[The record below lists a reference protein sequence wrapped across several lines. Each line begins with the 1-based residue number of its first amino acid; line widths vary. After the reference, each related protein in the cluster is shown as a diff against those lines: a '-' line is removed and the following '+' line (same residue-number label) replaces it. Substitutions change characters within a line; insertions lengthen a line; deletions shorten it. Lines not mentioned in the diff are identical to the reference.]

1 MKLRSFIAAFLALT
15 FMLPSASVG
24 FGSADG
30 IMCSAEKN
38 RAPDFVVTD
47 TDGNDVTL
55 SQFFGK
61 PIVLNFWATWCMPCV
76 YELPDFEEAFREYGD
91 RVVFMM
97 INQTNGY
104 SDTFQ
109 GVKDYAEI
117 CGFTFPLYF
126 DTESSAMHFRLRC
139 SSTVTET
146 FICPISAYWAGMRL
160 KSISKCCYKRFLCGG
175 LKVTRRKCFYDRDHC
190 AAGFSAALHM
200 DGCCVSRYFC
210 GVCRRYHI

>member
-1 MKLRSFIAAFLALT
+1 MRENTVEVFFMKLRSFIAAFLALI

-47 TDGNDVTL
+47 TDGNAVTL

-91 RVVFMM
+91 RE
-97 INQTNGY
+97 
-104 SDTFQ
+104 
-109 GVKDYAEI
+109 A
-117 CGFTFPLYF
+117 
-126 DTESSAMHFRLRC
+126 
-139 SSTVTET
+139 
-146 FICPISAYWAGMRL
+146 
-160 KSISKCCYKRFLCGG
+160 
-175 LKVTRRKCFYDRDHC
+175 
-190 AAGFSAALHM
+190 
-200 DGCCVSRYFC
+200 
-210 GVCRRYHI
+210 

>member
-1 MKLRSFIAAFLALT
+1 MVWFPDMRENIAEVFFMKLKSFITTFLAAAVIVL
-15 FMLPSASVG
+15 SANGV
-24 FGSADG
+24 FTSADG
-30 IMCSAEKN
+30 IVCSAEKK

-47 TDGNDVTL
+47 ADGNAVTL

-76 YELPDFEEAFREYGD
+76 YELPDFEETFLEYGD

-126 DTESSAMHFRLRC
+126 DTESSATEQYGASILPL
-139 SSTVTET
+139 TVLIDSDGNIHMSYIGILGGDE
-146 FICPISAYWAGMRL
+146 L
-160 KSISKCCYKRFLCGG
+160 KE
-175 LKVTRRKCFYDRDHC
+175 
-190 AAGFSAALHM
+190 
-200 DGCCVSRYFC
+200 
-210 GVCRRYHI
+210 HIKKLL

>member
-1 MKLRSFIAAFLALT
+1 MKLRSFIATFLALIV
-15 FMLPSASVG
+15 MLPSASVG

-30 IMCSAEKN
+30 IMCSAEKKS
-38 RAPDFVVTD
+38 APDFVVTD
-47 TDGNDVTL
+47 TDGNAVTL

-76 YELPDFEEAFREYGD
+76 YELPDFEEVFREYGD

-126 DTESSAMHFRLRC
+126 DTESSATEQYGANVLPL
-139 SSTVTET
+139 TVL
-146 FICPISAYWAGMRL
+146 I
-160 KSISKCCYKRFLCGG
+160 
-175 LKVTRRKCFYDRDHC
+175 DRD
-190 AAGFSAALHM
+190 GNIHM
-200 DGCCVSRYFC
+200 SYIGILGRDSLEE
-210 GVCRRYHI
+210 HIKMLL

>member
-1 MKLRSFIAAFLALT
+1 MKLKSFIAAFLALT
-15 FMLPSASVG
+15 LMLPSASVG

-30 IMCSAEKN
+30 IMCSAEKK

-47 TDGNDVTL
+47 TDGNAVTL

-109 GVKDYAEI
+109 ESRIMRKYAASRSLFI
-117 CGFTFPLYF
+117 SIRNRRLPNSTGQ
-126 DTESSAMHFRLRC
+126 MHFRLRC
-139 SSTVTET
+139 SSTGTEI

-160 KSISKCCYKRFLCGG
+160 KSISKCCYKRLLCGG
-175 LKVTRRKCFYDRDHC
+175 YCDR
-190 AAGFSAALHM
+190 
-200 DGCCVSRYFC
+200 
-210 GVCRRYHI
+210 IE